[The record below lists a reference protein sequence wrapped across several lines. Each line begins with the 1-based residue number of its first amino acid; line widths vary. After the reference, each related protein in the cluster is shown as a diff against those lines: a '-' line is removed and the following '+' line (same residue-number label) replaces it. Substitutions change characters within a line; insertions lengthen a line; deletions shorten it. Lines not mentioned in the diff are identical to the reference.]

1 MFLAWFDF
9 AIGYFYAYG
18 REPENFDRF
27 REFVFEGEVG
37 FGSLHGAGLGNVLD
51 W

>member
-1 MFLAWFDF
+1 MLFAWFDF
-9 AIGYFYAYG
+9 AIGDFYAYG
-18 REPENFDRF
+18 REPEYFDRF

-37 FGSLHGAGLGNVLD
+37 FGSLFGAGLGDVLD